1 VLSHVDNTAAVRAI
15 VREAYVAGAR
25 RVSVHYADPH
35 LRRAAVELG
44 PDEMLGR
51 SAPYLVDW
59 YASWREEQPALISVH
74 GDPEPE
80 LLADLDPERVA
91 RSEPV
96 DLRTLTIGLVTE
108 RLVNWTIVAAPSAGW
123 AQTVF
128 GEPDVERLWD
138 AVATAMRLDE
148 PDPVGAWRDHCRTLR
163 SRAAALNEHG
173 FDTIRFRGPG
183 TELTVGL
190 LPGSLWV
197 GAAATTRSG
206 IEHVP
211 NLPTEE
217 VFTTPDW
224 RRTSGVV
231 RSTYPLAIGGTI
243 VRDLEVRFEDGRAV
257 GIEAS
262 SGVDVVRGQLQRDE
276 RAPFLGEIALV
287 DGTSAVRKT
296 GLVFSNTLYDE
307 NAACHIAYGSGLP
320 FAVEGG
326 GELGTDELVGA
337 GINVSPVHTD
347 FMVGSPEVDVDGLA
361 ADGTATPIL
370 RGDAWQL

>member
-1 VLSHVDNTAAVRAI
+1 M
-15 VREAYVAGAR
+15 
-25 RVSVHYADPH
+25 P
-35 LRRAAVELG
+35 
-44 PDEMLGR
+44 
-51 SAPYLVDW
+51 LV
-59 YASWREEQPALISVH
+59 
-74 GDPEPE
+74 
-80 LLADLDPERVA
+80 
-91 RSEPV
+91 
-96 DLRTLTIGLVTE
+96 
-108 RLVNWTIVAAPSAGW
+108 
-123 AQTVF
+123 
-128 GEPDVERLWD
+128 
-138 AVATAMRLDE
+138 
-148 PDPVGAWRDHCRTLR
+148 
-163 SRAAALNEHG
+163 LNEHG
-173 FDTIRFRGPG
+173 FDAIRFRGPG
-183 TELTVGL
+183 TDLTVGL

-243 VRDLEVRFEDGRAV
+243 VRDLEMRFEDGRAV

-262 SGVDVVRGQLQRDE
+262 SGVEVVRGQIERDE

-287 DGTSAVRKT
+287 DGASAVRKT
-296 GLVFSNTLYDE
+296 GLVYSNTLYDE

-320 FAVEGG
+320 FAVEGA

-347 FMVGSPEVDVDGLA
+347 FMVGSPDVDVDGLA